1 MENKQ
6 AKQTK
11 FDSMVTNKTM
21 QLVKAV
27 IPYIDRHIG
36 NMIGILIKFQELQNA
51 ARMQNNVFVSAMN
64 SDKHHGMQ
72 DMFEDIKEVLSGDE
86 RETIDMILSMME
98 MMNMDNDT
106 KSAFMGNYMDM
117 FNGDMFGG
125 NMFGGD
131 IFGSDLF
138 GSGTSV
144 NNTADSDTS
153 DSDKSD
159 SNISDSDK
167 SDNDV
172 SGNNM
177 YDNHLTEDES
187 DNDLF
192 DNNSV
197 NHESGSDSSD
207 NHSTDN
213 DLSSDENL

>member
-1 MENKQ
+1 MESKQ
-6 AKQTK
+6 IKQTK

-27 IPYIDRHIG
+27 IPYIDNRIG

-51 ARMQNNVFVSAMN
+51 AHMQNNVFVSAMN
-64 SDKHHGMQ
+64 SDKHHEMK

-131 IFGSDLF
+131 MFGSDLF
-138 GSGTSV
+138 GGGTSGS
-144 NNTADSDTS
+144 NTADSD
-153 DSDKSD
+153 
-159 SNISDSDK
+159 ISDSDQ
-167 SDNDV
+167 S
-172 SGNNM
+172 
-177 YDNHLTEDES
+177 
-187 DNDLF
+187 
-192 DNNSV
+192 
-197 NHESGSDSSD
+197 
-207 NHSTDN
+207 DN